1 MAKKDAKKA
10 VSEPRAKAYEGF
22 YKELGTKAR
31 EQKIYKIAKNKEI
44 ESRDLNQVRC
54 IKNEIGNVSV
64 TDKDIKNRW
73 EPYFYK
79 LFNDGI
85 EDSSCVLEDL
95 TVNERERNRM
105 FYRRIKVSEVREA
118 LKRMENGKSIGPDG
132 IPIEVWKCLSEEGV
146 MWLTKLLTRFYDQR
160 RCPMIGE
167 KVP

>member
-1 MAKKDAKKA
+1 MYNSVENWEKYRLAKKDAKKA
-10 VSEPRAKAYEGF
+10 VSEVRAKAYEGF

-73 EPYFYK
+73 EEYFYK

-85 EDSSCVLEDL
+85 EDFSCVLEHL

-105 FYRRIKVSEVREA
+105 FYRRIKVSEVRES
-118 LKRMENGKSIGPDG
+118 LKRMKNGS
-132 IPIEVWKCLSEEGV
+132 
-146 MWLTKLLTRFYDQR
+146 
-160 RCPMIGE
+160 
-167 KVP
+167 

>member
-1 MAKKDAKKA
+1 MCNSAENWEKYRLAKKDAKKA
-10 VSEPRAKAYEGF
+10 VSEVRAKAYEGF

-73 EPYFYK
+73 EEYFYK

-95 TVNERERNRM
+95 TINERVTPQILFHN
-105 FYRRIKVSEVREA
+105 ITK
-118 LKRMENGKSIGPDG
+118 LKRE
-132 IPIEVWKCLSEEGV
+132 
-146 MWLTKLLTRFYDQR
+146 
-160 RCPMIGE
+160 
-167 KVP
+167 